1 MNLQIWVEL
10 ILAVGAAAL
19 LARDLRRAW
28 RDPLR
33 RPVTLLMASLVAAL
47 LIGVIGG
54 QSHPSPW
61 WLLIPGGVLVWEV
74 VRGWRVVPRCHLREA
89 GIGTFAAGLV
99 LAAFGLGMYE
109 ESVSTV
115 LLAAAALMGAAA
127 LGLLWLSQRRE
138 PRPWRAD
145 DVKHY
150 ERRASERP
158 KGTT

>member
-1 MNLQIWVEL
+1 MNLQVWVEL
-10 ILAVGAAAL
+10 ILAAGAAAL

-33 RPVTLLMASLVAAL
+33 RPVTLLVAAL
-47 LIGVIGG
+47 MAALVIGVIIGG
-54 QSHPSPW
+54 SHPSPW
-61 WLLIPGGVLVWEV
+61 WLLVPGGVLVWEV

-89 GIGTFAAGLV
+89 GIGTFAAGMV
-99 LAAFGLGMYE
+99 LAAFGLGMYVE
-109 ESVSTV
+109 AMSTV
-115 LLAAAALMGAAA
+115 LLAATALMGAAA
-127 LGLLWLSQRRE
+127 LVLFWLSHHRE

-150 ERRASERP
+150 ERRASGRP